1 MKRGLVV
8 LQHTKSNK
16 AISLGRYASLRAGEL
31 RRYAHRTCMTVLA
44 FFGFLS
50 FATSAFAEP
59 ITCTEE
65 GNNGVSIRMATPHPR
80 EALIQRPSGEI
91 VWLQMPDGLAHK
103 QIDNF
108 ENLSN
113 WIIDSESLG
122 TVYVD
127 GIPEIQAIFDATGR
141 YHLYI
146 AENTETEP
154 DNTYFIE
161 CYFTI
166 TE

>member
-1 MKRGLVV
+1 MKTLV
-8 LQHTKSNK
+8 L
-16 AISLGRYASLRAGEL
+16 
-31 RRYAHRTCMTVLA
+31 
-44 FFGFLS
+44 FGCLS
-50 FATSAFAEP
+50 FASFVLAQP
-59 ITCTEE
+59 ITCTKE
-65 GNNGVSIRMATPHPR
+65 GNNVVSIRMATPHPG
-80 EALIQRPSGEI
+80 EALIHRPGGEV

-103 QIDNF
+103 QLNNF
-108 ENLSN
+108 ENLGN

-127 GIPEIQAIFDATGR
+127 GTPEIQAIFDTTGR

-161 CYFTI
+161 CYFTV
-166 TE
+166 TK